1 MYLSIFLY
9 TKKMGRQGCLASGR
23 IHVIGECFEI
33 ANVLFLITVE
43 CEFIVLAPV
52 GIILGFI
59 NSVGINFLS

>member
-1 MYLSIFLY
+1 
-9 TKKMGRQGCLASGR
+9 MGRQGCLASGR

-59 NSVGINFLS
+59 NSVGINFRS